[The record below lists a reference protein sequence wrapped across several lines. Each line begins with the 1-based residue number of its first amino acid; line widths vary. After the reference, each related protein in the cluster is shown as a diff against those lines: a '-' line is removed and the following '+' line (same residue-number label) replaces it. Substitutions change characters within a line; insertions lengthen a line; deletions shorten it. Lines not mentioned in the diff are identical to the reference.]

1 MASETS
7 ANDSADS
14 ADIDLFD
21 LLQVIADNLRLLVLG
36 PLVAGLV
43 ALGITYLQTPSFAAL
58 TRFMPPLQ
66 QQSNSAAMLQ
76 SLGALG
82 GLAGA
87 ATGIKNPN
95 DQFVGLLASET
106 IANTLVAKFKLLA
119 RYEVDLQVDAR
130 LKLAKMTQIL
140 VGKDNLITV
149 EVEDQDPAVAA
160 QIANA
165 YVEELATMMGRLTLT
180 EAQNRRAFF
189 DKQVDLT
196 RKKLATAEAA
206 LQSQGVNSSALKSSP
221 EASIK
226 AVAEI
231 QARISAQEVK
241 VSTMRGY
248 LTEASPDFKMAMGEL
263 AALRGQLAKTEMV
276 AAPTS
281 GNAADANYIARIRE
295 VKYYET
301 LTELFA
307 KQFELAKADEAR
319 EGPVIQVVDIAEAPE
334 RKSRPKRAQVAL
346 IASLGS
352 GVLLLLFVF
361 VRHGFRSAKG
371 APESAEKMQRLALS
385 WRRSL
390 GRS

>member
-1 MASETS
+1 MALESAET
-7 ANDSADS
+7 NEPV
-14 ADIDLFD
+14 IDLLD
-21 LLQVIADNLRLLVLG
+21 LLQILADNLRLLVLG
-36 PLVAGLV
+36 PLLAGLV

-87 ATGIKNPN
+87 TTGIKNPN
-95 DQFVGLLASET
+95 EQFVGLLASET
-106 IANTLVAKFKLLA
+106 IANALVAKFKLLT
-119 RYEVDLQVDAR
+119 RYDTDLQVDAR
-130 LKLAKMTQIL
+130 LRLANKTQIL
-140 VGKDNLITV
+140 VGKGNLITV
-149 EVEDQDPAVAA
+149 EVEDTNPAIAA

-165 YVEELATMMGRLTLT
+165 YVEELGNMMGRLTLT

-189 DKQVDLT
+189 DKQVDQT
-196 RKKLATAEAA
+196 RKKLAAAEAA

-248 LTEASPDFKMAMGEL
+248 LAEASPDFKMAMGEL
-263 AALRGQLAKTEMV
+263 AALRGQLAKTETI

-352 GVLLLLFVF
+352 GVLILLFVF

>member
-1 MASETS
+1 MALESAET
-7 ANDSADS
+7 NEPV
-14 ADIDLFD
+14 IDLLD
-21 LLQVIADNLRLLVLG
+21 LLQILADNLRLLVLG
-36 PLVAGLV
+36 PLLAGLV

-87 ATGIKNPN
+87 TTGIKNPN
-95 DQFVGLLASET
+95 EQFVGLLASET
-106 IANTLVAKFKLLA
+106 IANALVAKFKLLT
-119 RYEVDLQVDAR
+119 RYDTDLQVDAR
-130 LKLAKMTQIL
+130 LRLANKTQIL
-140 VGKDNLITV
+140 VGKSNLITV
-149 EVEDQDPAVAA
+149 EVEDTDPAIAA

-165 YVEELATMMGRLTLT
+165 YVEELGNMMGRLTLT

-189 DKQVDLT
+189 DKQVDQT
-196 RKKLATAEAA
+196 RKKLAAAEAA

-248 LTEASPDFKMAMGEL
+248 LAEASPDFKMAMVEL
-263 AALRGQLAKTEMV
+263 AALRGQLAKTETI

>member
-1 MASETS
+1 MALESAET
-7 ANDSADS
+7 NEPV
-14 ADIDLFD
+14 IDLLD
-21 LLQVIADNLRLLVLG
+21 LLQILADNLRLLVLG
-36 PLVAGLV
+36 PLLAGLV

-87 ATGIKNPN
+87 TTGIKNPN
-95 DQFVGLLASET
+95 EQFVGLLASET
-106 IANTLVAKFKLLA
+106 IANALVAKFKLLT
-119 RYEVDLQVDAR
+119 RYDTDLQVDAR
-130 LKLAKMTQIL
+130 LRLANKTQIL
-140 VGKDNLITV
+140 VGKSNLITV
-149 EVEDQDPAVAA
+149 EVEDTDPAIAA

-165 YVEELATMMGRLTLT
+165 YVEELGNMMGRLTLT

-189 DKQVDLT
+189 DKQVDQT
-196 RKKLATAEAA
+196 RKKLAAAEAA

-248 LTEASPDFKMAMGEL
+248 LAEASPDFKMAMVEL
-263 AALRGQLAKTEMV
+263 AALRGQLAKTETI

-352 GVLLLLFVF
+352 GVLILLFVF

>member
-1 MASETS
+1 MALESAET
-7 ANDSADS
+7 NEPV
-14 ADIDLFD
+14 IDLLD
-21 LLQVIADNLRLLVLG
+21 LLQILADNLRLLVLG
-36 PLVAGLV
+36 PLLAGLV

-87 ATGIKNPN
+87 TTGIKNPN
-95 DQFVGLLASET
+95 EQFVGLLASET
-106 IANTLVAKFKLLA
+106 IANALVAKFKLLT
-119 RYEVDLQVDAR
+119 RYDTDLQVDAR
-130 LKLAKMTQIL
+130 LRLANKTQIL
-140 VGKDNLITV
+140 VGKGNLITV
-149 EVEDQDPAVAA
+149 EVEDTDPAIAA

-165 YVEELATMMGRLTLT
+165 YVEELGNMMGRLTLT

-189 DKQVDLT
+189 DKQVDQT
-196 RKKLATAEAA
+196 RKKLAAAEAA

-248 LTEASPDFKMAMGEL
+248 LAEASPDFKMAMVEL
-263 AALRGQLAKTEMV
+263 AALRGQLAKTETI

-352 GVLLLLFVF
+352 GVLILLFVF